1 MSVCVRPA
9 GVEDLDELA
18 PLFDAYRQFY
28 GSESDVPAARAY
40 LTARLR
46 AGESTVLVANGAS
59 GPLLGFTQLYPSFC
73 SLTLAPIFVLY
84 DLFVH
89 PDARGAGVATAL
101 LDAAR
106 DLGRASGCSRLELS
120 TAVTNTTAQ
129 RLYRAHGWQLDEEYL
144 HFELPLP

>member
-1 MSVCVRPA
+1 MSVSVRPA

-18 PLFDAYRQFY
+18 PLFSAYRQFY
-28 GSESDVPAARAY
+28 GSEADVPAARAF

-46 AGESTVLVANGAS
+46 AGESTVFVATDAS

-84 DLFVH
+84 DLFVS
-89 PDARGAGVATAL
+89 PEARGGGVATAL

-106 DLGRASGCSRLELS
+106 AHGEASGCSRLELS
-120 TAVTNTTAQ
+120 TAVTNTPAQ
-129 RLYRAHGWQLDEEYL
+129 RLYRTHGWQLDDEYL
-144 HFELPLP
+144 HYELPLG